1 MMIEKKHILFI
12 LFFALAVALLLLA
25 TLPEDNEGTPKER
38 TNNEKNCGLGLTSCH
53 KNDSDPSLSVV
64 TSPNSEDHNLFVA
77 PIYKDGEKLKDG
89 EFQNQ
94 AKAVGVDST
103 SDFIDG
109 LDTSNNEDELNLT
122 SHGPADGEK
131 FWMGF
136 GYKDEYGT
144 KHVFSQDEAYTYEKE
159 NTAPVAKA
167 KISIESDFP
176 DETDKTIEIS
186 EGEDGKTLNTALSK
200 DGKATIYF
208 TGRDSTDED
217 PGDELVYYWDI
228 DGDGEFEDG
237 NGTGD
242 DLDERGENYVYNY
255 TEAKT
260 YNLKFKVADGTAEST
275 SLVFTIEIADTEK
288 KPELHPLDIVVE
300 DENGDPV
307 TEFVKGDNIEISVE
321 VENKD
326 DSGYG
331 TDTAAA
337 VSVKLYYSRGEEN
350 YATWHELED
359 TDTGSKINDNSKA
372 RVTYTWNTE
381 SVAPDGYRIKVVV
394 DEGNAVKEWDE
405 GNNEETF
412 GSIIDIEDAGQEG
425 NPILSF
431 SGDIIFEFEGEKIKE
446 NTDVTVDATIQN
458 TGDGEAKNARVHFS
472 INDIKKTSSPYFN
485 LGVAE
490 TKKLSELAQ
499 TFQWS
504 PGTAGSYNIKLE
516 LEYFDSDNVEH
527 KESIEST
534 DVQVEQAS
542 TNGGNGGTNGGTETV
557 DEDDGGGF
565 LPGFGALTAVA
576 VVAAV
581 ALVFSRKKRL

>member
-1 MMIEKKHILFI
+1 MMIEKKHILLI

-25 TLPEDNEGTPKER
+25 TLPENNEGTPKER
-38 TNNEKNCGLGLTSCH
+38 KNNEKNCGMGLTGCH
-53 KNDSDPSLSVV
+53 KNHTDSTLSVV
-64 TSPNSEDHNLFVA
+64 TSSNSEDHNLFVA
-77 PIYKDGEKLKDG
+77 PIYKDGEKLKDA

-94 AKAVGVDST
+94 AKAVAVDST

-109 LDTSNNEDELNLT
+109 LDISNNEDELNLS

-136 GYKDEYGT
+136 GYKDEYDT
-144 KHVFSQDEAYTYEKE
+144 IHVFSQDDAYTYEKE
-159 NTAPVAKA
+159 NTAPVPMA

-176 DETDKTIEIS
+176 EDSEKTIEIS
-186 EGEDGKTLNTALSK
+186 DGDDGKTLNTALSK
-200 DGKATIYF
+200 DGKVTIYF
-208 TGRDSTDED
+208 TGRESTDED
-217 PGDELVYYWDI
+217 PGDELIFYWDI

-237 NGTGD
+237 SGTGD

-255 TEAKT
+255 TTANT

-275 SLVFTIEIADTEK
+275 SLVFTIKIADTEK

-300 DENGDPV
+300 DENGDPA

-337 VSVKLYYSRGEEN
+337 VSVKVYYSRGEEN

-381 SVAPDGYRIKVVV
+381 NVAPDGYKIKVVV

-412 GSIIDIEDAGQEG
+412 GSIIDIEEAGQEG
-425 NPILSF
+425 SPILSF
-431 SGDIIFEFEGEKIKE
+431 SGDIIFDYVGDKLKE
-446 NTDVTVDATIQN
+446 NTEVTIDVSIQN
-458 TGDGEAKNARVHFS
+458 TGDGEAQNARVHFY
-472 INDIKKTSSPYFN
+472 IDNIKKATSTYFD
-485 LGVAE
+485 LGVLE
-490 TKKLSELAQ
+490 TKKVSELALAF
-499 TFQWS
+499 TWS
-504 PGTAGSYNIKLE
+504 PGTAGTYNIKLE
-516 LEYFDSDNVEH
+516 LEYLDSDNVEH
-527 KESIEST
+527 KVPIDT
-534 DVQVEQAS
+534 DVQVEQA
-542 TNGGNGGTNGGTETV
+542 TTGGGNGGTNGGTETV

-581 ALVFSRKKRL
+581 ALVFARKKRL